1 MPSGLSVPRP
11 VRLTC
16 VVAAAA
22 FAATAFAAVPVE
34 DSRPAERPSQPAT
47 TQAPRQAEPDNDT
60 GGGLGSLYYEL
71 QVLQDEV
78 RRLNG
83 VVEEQNHRIEKLSRE
98 HRERYIELDQRLLE
112 LRQGRSVEPAAGPV
126 ATDDPSAT
134 PAVAAQGGVDASPAT
149 EREAYNAA
157 ITIVSEARPLP
168 APERRPSY
176 EQALAMFQDMI
187 KSYPNGEFTPNAYYW
202 IGEVQLA
209 LEEVELAR
217 QAFAQVVL
225 LYHDHAKVPDA
236 LYKLGE
242 VYHRL
247 GETQRSRDYLDR
259 VIRQHPATTAA
270 GLARAYLSELP

>member
-1 MPSGLSVPRP
+1 M
-11 VRLTC
+11 
-16 VVAAAA
+16 
-22 FAATAFAAVPVE
+22 
-34 DSRPAERPSQPAT
+34 
-47 TQAPRQAEPDNDT
+47 
-60 GGGLGSLYYEL
+60 
-71 QVLQDEV
+71 
-78 RRLNG
+78 
-83 VVEEQNHRIEKLSRE
+83 
-98 HRERYIELDQRLLE
+98 
-112 LRQGRSVEPAAGPV
+112 LRQPRNA
-126 ATDDPSAT
+126 
-134 PAVAAQGGVDASPAT
+134 
-149 EREAYNAA
+149 RRYNAA

-259 VIRQHPATTAA
+259 VIREHSATTAA